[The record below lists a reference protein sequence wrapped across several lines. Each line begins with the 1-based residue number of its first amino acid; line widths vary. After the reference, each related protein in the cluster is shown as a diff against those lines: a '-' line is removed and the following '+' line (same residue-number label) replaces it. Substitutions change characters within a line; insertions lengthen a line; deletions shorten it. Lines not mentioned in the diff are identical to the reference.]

1 LVVIGT
7 GMAGAKVVEETIAR
21 VPSCFQVRM
30 FGAEPHGT
38 YNRILLSSV
47 LGGFK
52 DPNQL
57 WLNPLEWYEKNNV
70 FVHAGVRA
78 ESIDRTQRI
87 VTGAGGKVVEPYD
100 ILVLATGSRP
110 FVPPMEGAD
119 KHGVFVFRTLE
130 DCDAIATFARQC
142 QRAVVIGGGLLGLE
156 AARGLLSHG
165 VEVTVVEVAPQ
176 LMIQQLDAT
185 AAGLLQRK
193 METMGVRVRLA
204 TATTQ
209 LLGDG
214 RVTGLRFQDGTTL
227 DTDMVVISCGIRPNV
242 VEAKAAGLDVDR
254 AIVVDDQLRTSD
266 PAIFAVGECAQ
277 HRGKVYGLVDPIYE
291 QARVL
296 ADVLSRIEG
305 RGSTIEDG
313 RLRIE
318 DGRSRIETNGDYLSG
333 AKAFSRGACSAGQAP
348 QLNGRSSIL
357 DLPSSPSYTG
367 SRLATT
373 LKVMGVELTSMGEV
387 HASGPDC
394 EVISHLDPSNGIYR
408 KLVMRENRLVGCIL
422 LGAGDPSGTFL
433 RMFKSSEPID
443 GSAMELLMGSNA
455 RDDLLKSG
463 AEADLAGLPDDT
475 QICNCHAVPK
485 GKIVA
490 AIRENKCT
498 TVSAVGESCR
508 AGTGCGTCQP
518 LLAQLLGIYSDFN
531 PAKEVNKIEVMK
543 LEKEGLDSLEDI
555 LRLSPTN
562 NWGEMTE
569 DDKQRAKWHG
579 LFFRKPTPGN
589 FMMRLR
595 LEGGRSN
602 SQQFR
607 LISDMSDEYGKGFC
621 DLTTRQQIQMRWFT
635 LADVPEI
642 WRRLEDVGLHSK
654 QTGMDNVRGVC
665 GCPVSGL
672 TPHELLDASGVI
684 REFNEILVG
693 NKEFTNLPRKF
704 NVTITGCLENCCH
717 PETQD
722 IGLVPSYR
730 ELDGRQ
736 VNGFNVLV
744 GGKQGSGGYRPA
756 VPLDVFVRP
765 EEAAE
770 VCAQITLIFR
780 DYGPRANRTRARL
793 AFLIE
798 DKGTAWFRKELSQ
811 RLGQPLLKAGVDM
824 RKKAKP
830 GTAESSDHLGIN
842 PQRSPGSGYEGPA
855 LYFVGML
862 VPVGRITTTQMR
874 GVADLAERYGDG
886 QIRVTPQQNLILV
899 NIPEN
904 RLGALM
910 DEPLFQELP
919 YDPSPIMRG
928 LVSCTGND
936 YCHLAL
942 IETKGHAIQLARE
955 LEKRVSGRKIQP
967 LTIHWSGCPAG
978 CGLHQV
984 ATIGLQGCRSRLA
997 NGDIVDAA
1005 HVCVKGQTGPQPR
1018 IATDLMY
1025 DVPCD
1030 QLPDALE
1037 PLVSYLPRG

>member
-1 LVVIGT
+1 MSASRPTIVVIGT
-7 GMAGAKVVEETIAR
+7 GMAGAKVVEEIIAR
-21 VPSCFQVRM
+21 APGRFQIRM

-57 WLNPLEWYEKNNV
+57 WLNPLEWYEKNEV

-78 ESIDRTQRI
+78 ESIDRNQRTVI
-87 VTGAGGKVVEPYD
+87 GAGGKVTEPYD

-110 FVPPMEGAD
+110 FVPPMEGT
-119 KHGVFVFRTLE
+119 KKEGVFVFRTLE
-130 DCDAIATFARQC
+130 DCDAIAGYARQC
-142 QRAVVIGGGLLGLE
+142 RRAVVIGGGLLGLE

-176 LMIQQLDAT
+176 LMIQQLDPT

-193 METMGVRVRLA
+193 MEAMGVRVRLS
-204 TATTQ
+204 TSTTQ
-209 LLGDG
+209 ILGDG
-214 RVTGLRFQDGTTL
+214 RVAALRFQDGSTL
-227 DTDMVVISCGIRPNV
+227 DTDMVVISCGIRPNID
-242 VEAKAAGLDVDR
+242 EAKAAGLQVER
-254 AIVVDDQLRTSD
+254 AVVVDDQLRTSD

-296 ADVLSRIEG
+296 VDVLARITN
-305 RGSTIEDG
+305 SKSEDNEPRMKHG
-313 RLRIE
+313 LNTDFDPCLIRVQSVAS
-318 DGRSRIETNGDYLSG
+318 DGDFGFRVS
-333 AKAFSRGACSAGQAP
+333 
-348 QLNGRSSIL
+348 
-357 DLPSSPSYTG
+357 DLPTYTG

-387 HASGPDC
+387 NAAGPEF
-394 EVISHLDPSNGIYR
+394 EVVSHLDPSSGVYR
-408 KLVMRENRLVGCIL
+408 KLVIQENRLIGCIL
-422 LGAGDPSGTFL
+422 LGTGDPSGTFL
-433 RMFKSSEPID
+433 RLFKSSEPLD
-443 GSAMELLMGSNA
+443 GSPVELLMGSNA
-455 RDDLLKSG
+455 RDALLKSG

-475 QICNCHAVPK
+475 QICNCHTVPK

-490 AIRENKCT
+490 AIREGKSA
-498 TVSAVGESCR
+498 TVAAIGDSCR

-518 LLAQLLGIYSDFN
+518 LLAQLLGIYSGAN
-531 PAKEVNKIEVMK
+531 PSKEINKIEVMK
-543 LEKEGLDSLEDI
+543 QEKDGLDSLPDI

-595 LEGGRSN
+595 LEGGRTN
-602 SQQFR
+602 SRQFR
-607 LISDMSDEYGKGFC
+607 MIADLSDQYGKGFC
-621 DLTTRQQIQMRWFT
+621 DLTTRQQIQLRWFT
-635 LADVPEI
+635 LADVPEV
-642 WRRLEDVGLHSK
+642 WRRLEEVGLHSL

-672 TPHELLDASGVI
+672 TPHELLDPTPVI
-684 REFNEILVG
+684 AEFNRILLG

-722 IGLVPSYR
+722 IGLVPAFR
-730 ELDGRQ
+730 DLDGQQ

-756 VPLDVFVRP
+756 TPLDVFVQP
-765 EEAAE
+765 EEAAR
-770 VCAQITLIFR
+770 VCAEITLIFR
-780 DYGPRANRTRARL
+780 DHGARASRTRSRL

-798 DKGTAWFRKELSQ
+798 DKGVPWFRKELAV
-811 RLGQPLLKAGVDM
+811 RLGQSLLKAGTDM
-824 RKKAKP
+824 RKKTKQGA
-830 GTAESSDHLGIN
+830 AETSDHLGIN
-842 PQRSPGSGYEGPA
+842 PQRSPGPGYEGPA

-862 VPVGRITTTQMR
+862 APVGRITTTQMR

-910 DEPLFQELP
+910 DEPLFRELP
-919 YDPSPIMRG
+919 FDPSPIMRG

-955 LEKRVSGRKIQP
+955 LEKRTAGRKLQP

-984 ATIGLQGCRSRLA
+984 ATIGLQGCRSRVD
-997 NGDIVDAA
+997 GEVVDAA
-1005 HVCVKGQTGPQPR
+1005 HVCVGGKTGPKPVV
-1018 IATDLMY
+1018 ATDLMY
-1025 DVPCD
+1025 DVPVER
-1030 QLPDALE
+1030 LA
-1037 PLVSYLPRG
+1037 